1 MVPMSDTV
9 RLDVWLDVSCLFKT
23 RSEAQRA
30 CNGGKVDVNGDGARA
45 NRQVRVGDRLEIT
58 RPLGKRQ
65 QIEVKAVT
73 DEHLPKAQAR
83 LMYLDHTPPPTPE
96 EAAMRRMVRINQAID
111 QAAGDKRGRREARK
125 AKYKERGDW

>member
-1 MVPMSDTV
+1 MSGETV

-30 CNGGKVDVNGDGARA
+30 CNGGKVDVNGDGARP
-45 NRQVRVGDRLEIT
+45 NRQVKVGDRLEIT

-65 QIEVKAVT
+65 IVTIRAVT
-73 DEHLPKAQAR
+73 DQHLPKAQAR
-83 LMYLDHTPPPTPE
+83 QMYEDLTPPPTPE
-96 EAAMRRMVRINQAID
+96 EAAMRRMVRVNQAID
-111 QAAGDKRGRREARK
+111 RAAGDKRGRREARK

>member
-1 MVPMSDTV
+1 MTDDAV

-30 CNGGKVDVNGDGARA
+30 CNGGKVDVNGDGARP
-45 NRQVRVGDRLEIT
+45 NRQIRVGDRLEIT

-65 QIEVKAVT
+65 IVTVKAVT
-73 DEHLPKAQAR
+73 DTHLPKAQAR
-83 LMYLDHTPPPTPE
+83 RMYEDLTPLPTPE
-96 EAAMRRMVRINQAID
+96 EAAMRRMVRVNQAID

-125 AKYKERGDW
+125 AKYREREDW